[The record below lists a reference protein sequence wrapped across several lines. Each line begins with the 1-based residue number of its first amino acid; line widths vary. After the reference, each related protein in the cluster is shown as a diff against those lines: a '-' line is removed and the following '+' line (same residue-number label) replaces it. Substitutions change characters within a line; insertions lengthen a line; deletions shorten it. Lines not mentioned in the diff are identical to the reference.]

1 MSLLDIETRIAVAF
15 EQIAE
20 DVNVLKVL
28 ALDKEKG
35 IVTRYT
41 RNPCTDVDYNT
52 LPRAV
57 TVVAMK
63 NAQQL
68 DELIEELHSPTPMP
82 TPSQDFS

>member
-1 MSLLDIETRIAVAF
+1 MSLLDIENRIAVAF

-20 DVNVLKVL
+20 DINALKVI
-28 ALDKEKG
+28 ALDREQG

-41 RNPCTDVDYNT
+41 TQPCTDTEYNT
-52 LPRAV
+52 FPRAV

-68 DELIEELHSPTPMP
+68 DELIDELLSPTPLP